1 MRIYNSRFIR
11 RIIPLMTLSWHL
23 WWHYLYGVHVDVFT
37 DYKSLQYVFTH
48 RELKLRQEIWL
59 EMLKDYDMNIH
70 YHLGKAN
77 VVAYALSKMRM
88 GSTTHFKDAKKELV
102 KDLHR
107 LARLGVR
114 LVDSTSGGVSI
125 NPSSESS
132 LVFEVM
138 EGHHLDPVLMEM
150 KDSVLVKINES
161 FALGD
166 DNIRRYHNMLCVLDV
181 DDLWTRIIIEAHG
194 SRFSI
199 YPGSTKMYHDH
210 KQIYWWDGMK
220 KDIADYV
227 SKCPNC
233 QQVKAEH
240 LKHGG
245 LTQIIDVSTWKWEVI
260 NMDYVVGLP
269 KTRR

>member
-1 MRIYNSRFIR
+1 MRRDWRSSYWVIQVPSQAPAAGIEIPVNPSGLTDGEVIR
-11 RIIPLMTLSWHL
+11 QHQLYAKFRKCEFWLRSLTFLGHVVSDKGVAVDPRKTEVVKNWPKPLTPTDIRS
-23 WWHYLYGVHVDVFT
+23 YLGLTSY
-37 DYKSLQYVFTH
+37 YH

-107 LARLGVR
+107 LARLGV
-114 LVDSTSGGVSI
+114 
-125 NPSSESS
+125 
-132 LVFEVM
+132 
-138 EGHHLDPVLMEM
+138 
-150 KDSVLVKINES
+150 
-161 FALGD
+161 
-166 DNIRRYHNMLCVLDV
+166 
-181 DDLWTRIIIEAHG
+181 RIIIEAHG